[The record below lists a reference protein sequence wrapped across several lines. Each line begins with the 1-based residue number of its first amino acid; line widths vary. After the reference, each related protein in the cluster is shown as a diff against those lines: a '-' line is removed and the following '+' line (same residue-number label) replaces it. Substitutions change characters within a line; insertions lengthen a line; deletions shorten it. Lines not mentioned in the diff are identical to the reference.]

1 MQTGRQ
7 AEQRRDVAGEGVATG
22 LVIYRAS
29 RLEDLVP
36 PLAGLLQVTW
46 PENPLESQ
54 TIIAAHPAMRQWLTG
69 ELARRTPRGVVAN
82 IEVVLAS
89 SWIERQAQQRLAAQA
104 VSLPRYRRQ
113 QLRWV
118 IHGLLG
124 DPARVAGFSD
134 ARVAAYLAALPGK
147 ASDAAGQ
154 AIRRFQ
160 LADRLAAQ
168 YSRYL
173 VYRPD
178 WLRSWEQGRFDAASR
193 GDAATRELESRFL
206 GPLWRHIADRLGEHR
221 GGLVARLV
229 RALRDDPQPRQ
240 ALHVFGLSHLPDS
253 ELAVLRAYSET
264 ALVALY
270 APDPC
275 REFWGGL
282 RQPLHDYR
290 QAEQLALDQAGEG
303 DYWRDQDHPL
313 LARWGRL
320 GQHFFSALADQEG
333 QVLEDV
339 RHWRDQQETTGGNR
353 LQRLQSGIRM
363 LSLPA
368 VSGRPEDAEWQQSER
383 YDASLR
389 VHACHTRLRELEVLR
404 DALLDAQ
411 QQDAI
416 RPGEMVVMAPDIQ
429 AYLPLIPAV
438 FGEPG
443 DARERLLPY
452 HLADVPVAR
461 SHRLFTA
468 LRRLLDLPTQRI
480 SAPEVLDL
488 LAMPE
493 IQRRFGLDADAVD
506 TLGEW
511 LRQSRVAW
519 ALDAEHR
526 ASFGVPALSEHS
538 FAWAMDRLLA
548 GYLMSDAA
556 EGDRECAVHLPD
568 GTELLPISAVQGNA
582 AEALGALDGLLQE
595 LQAWSDLAGSTCPA
609 SEWAQLLD
617 TRLDALFRIDRRDA
631 AAREAW
637 DALKRFVRSLE
648 TEALPVHEN
657 PLLHFAVVR
666 ELLVERLDSV
676 PERQRFLL
684 GGITFCGMVPQRA
697 IPFRLVAVLGLAEG
711 EFPRGGSDGGID
723 LMSRLRRVGDRD
735 VRSDDRYLFLETLM
749 SARSRLH
756 LSFIGE
762 GVKDGKPRNPAA
774 PLAELIAELDREAG
788 LTHDSDA
795 ALRPWLVRHPLQP
808 FDARYFSDEDPRL
821 FSYSQ
826 RYAGMQSPGQ
836 AGSTPAALPFLQASA
851 LPPDA
856 LPLPMS
862 LAELSHFYR
871 DPARNLL
878 ERRLKLRLDALDED
892 RLSDTEPLEA
902 RIERLA
908 SVARRLFFDT
918 VLPQWFE
925 GPDWQDGVWQPAQAP
940 DWIRL
945 GGLLPTGRLGEAAW
959 QAEVLTIN
967 ALAQAA
973 HDSGLVG
980 RESARLGSSADIDLA
995 LDLQTGMAEPVARLT
1010 GRVAWVFPLELNGHQ
1025 GLQILRVFPAS
1036 GGKPGALKTE
1046 SELHF
1051 GERVPM
1057 FIDWTA
1063 LRLQSAR
1070 NHGAAMPVRI
1080 TSLVKGA
1087 APWCDAINAWD
1098 ARWLAAE
1105 AGQADIMLDDLRQ
1118 RLRRLLGWWQAAQQR
1133 PELYFPRS
1141 SWMAVAGD
1149 DQQEADHKLVKRI
1162 RDVWAGGNRAT
1173 GERDFGAGYS
1183 RLLGGEL
1190 HFEVESDDLHDLQL
1204 FAYQLKSCIS
1214 LDAGVVEAVA

>member
-1 MQTGRQ
+1 MHPGTGND
-7 AEQRRDVAGEGVATG
+7 QRREVEGEGVASG

-36 PLAGLLQVTW
+36 PLASLLQVTW
-46 PENPLESQ
+46 PEHPLSSQ

-89 SWIERQAQQRLAAQA
+89 SWIERQAQQRLAVQA

-118 IHGLLG
+118 IHGLLD
-124 DPARVAGFSD
+124 DPSQVPGFADPRVP
-134 ARVAAYLAALPGK
+134 AYLAALPGT
-147 ASDAAGQ
+147 ASDAAGS

-160 LADRLAAQ
+160 LADRLAAH

-193 GDAATRELESRFL
+193 GDAASRELELRFL
-206 GPLWRHIADRLGEHR
+206 GPLWRHIAARLGEHR
-221 GGLVARLV
+221 GSLVARLV
-229 RALRDDPQPRQ
+229 RALGDDPQPRQ

-253 ELAVLRAYSET
+253 ELAVLRAYSAN

-282 RQPLHDYR
+282 KQPLRDYR
-290 QAEQLALDQAGEG
+290 QAEQLALEQAGEG

-320 GQHFFSALADQEG
+320 GQHFFSALADQDG
-333 QVLEDV
+333 PVLEDV
-339 RHWRDQQETTGGNR
+339 RHWRDQQETIEGNR
-353 LQRLQSGIRM
+353 LQRLQSGIRT
-363 LSLPA
+363 LSLPQ
-368 VSGRPEDAEWQQSER
+368 VSGRPDDLEWQQSER
-383 YDASLR
+383 LDASLR
-389 VHACHTRLRELEVLR
+389 VHACHTRLRELEALR

-411 QQDAI
+411 QHEAI

-461 SHRLFTA
+461 SHSLFTA

-488 LAMPE
+488 LAIPE
-493 IQRRFGLDADAVD
+493 IQRRYGLDADAVV

-526 ASFGVPALSEHS
+526 GSFGVPAVSEHS

-548 GYLMSDAA
+548 GYLMSDAPEA
-556 EGDRECAVHLPD
+556 DHERAVCLPD
-568 GTELLPISAVQGNA
+568 GTELLPISAVQGTA
-582 AEALGALDGLLQE
+582 ADALGALDGLLQE
-595 LQAWSDLAGSTCPA
+595 LQAWSDLAGSTRSA
-609 SEWAQLLD
+609 SEWALLLD
-617 TRLDALFRIDRRDA
+617 MRLDALFRIDRRDA

-666 ELLVERLDSV
+666 ELLVERLDGI

-697 IPFRLVAVLGLAEG
+697 IPFRLVAVLGLNEG

-723 LMSRLRRVGDRD
+723 LMTRLRRVGDRD

-774 PLAELIAELDREAG
+774 PLAELIAELEREAG
-788 LTHDSDA
+788 LSHESRA
-795 ALRPWLVRHPLQP
+795 ELRPWLVRHPLQP
-808 FDARYFSDEDPRL
+808 FDARYFSAQDPRL

-826 RYAGMQSPGQ
+826 AYAGMLSQ
-836 AGSTPAALPFLQASA
+836 ASAGLRPEVTSFLQASELA
-851 LPPDA
+851 PDT

-862 LAELSHFYR
+862 LSELSRFYR
-871 DPARNLL
+871 DPARDLL

-908 SVARRLFFDT
+908 SVARRLFFDSL
-918 VLPQWFE
+918 LPQWFE
-925 GPDWQDGVWQPAQAP
+925 GPDWQDGIWQPALAP
-940 DWIRL
+940 DWVRL
-945 GGLLPTGRLGEAAW
+945 SGLLPAGRLGEAAW
-959 QAEVLTIN
+959 QAELLSIN
-967 ALAQAA
+967 ALMQAA
-973 HDSGLVG
+973 
-980 RESARLGSSADIDLA
+980 RESGCLDRDAARLGRSVEVDLDLA
-995 LDLQTGMAEPVARLT
+995 IHSGESEPAIRLA
-1010 GRVAWVFPLELNGHQ
+1010 GRVTRVFPLTTGGPA
-1025 GLQILRVFPAS
+1025 GLQILRAFPAS
-1036 GGKPGALKTE
+1036 KQGTLKPE
-1046 SELHF
+1046 SDLHF
-1051 GERVPM
+1051 AERVPL
-1057 FIDWTA
+1057 FLDWAA
-1063 LRLQSAR
+1063 LRLQSAID
-1070 NHGAAMPVRI
+1070 HGSATAVRV
-1080 TSLVKGA
+1080 TALVKGE
-1087 APWCDAINAWD
+1087 APWCHSINAWD
-1098 ARWLAAE
+1098 AAWQAAE
-1105 AGQADIMLDDLRQ
+1105 AGQGEAMLADLRR
-1118 RLRRLLGWWQAAQQR
+1118 RLRRLLAWWQAAQQQ

-1141 SWMAVAGD
+1141 SWVAVAGD
-1149 DQQEADHKLVKRI
+1149 DQEEADSKRI
-1162 RDVWAGGNRAT
+1162 NRLRIVWAGSDYGT
-1173 GERDFGAGYS
+1173 GERDFGPGYS
-1183 RLLGGEL
+1183 RLLGGDL
-1190 HFEVESDDLHDLQL
+1190 QFDFASDDLRDLQL
-1204 FAYQLKSCIS
+1204 FANQLKACLS
-1214 LDAGVVEAVA
+1214 LDAGVAEHDA